1 MARLMVF
8 AVLTALVMV
17 GCGNGHTRMGCA
29 GAAVIVSAVPSSPVG
44 GRDGGTDA
52 DAPTDGGAGEPSC
65 SGRCIDYLEA
75 LRVAIEAST
84 PSSCMVQLMD
94 GTSLACLPISSAG
107 GCVATVDEASVLQA
121 QIGDYLAVSW
131 PELDGPSLDT
141 CLCHID

>member
-1 MARLMVF
+1 
-8 AVLTALVMV
+8 
-17 GCGNGHTRMGCA
+17 
-29 GAAVIVSAVPSSPVG
+29 
-44 GRDGGTDA
+44 
-52 DAPTDGGAGEPSC
+52 
-65 SGRCIDYLEA
+65 
-75 LRVAIEAST
+75 
-84 PSSCMVQLMD
+84 MVQLMD